1 LFNQGKVE
9 EAQALM
15 EDVLRHHPHLDGVR
29 PVLAWCLSARGEHE
43 RAHALITDRVRE
55 IAAADHDIAFWL
67 ASFYSM
73 EGLTEEAFEWVQ
85 RAVSLG
91 NENFPLFESS
101 HKLDALRADPR
112 FAALMNDLRQRWE
125 ARQ

>member
-1 LFNQGKVE
+1 VKEV
-9 EAQALM
+9 AM
-15 EDVLRHHPHLDGVR
+15 
-29 PVLAWCLSARGEHE
+29 
-43 RAHALITDRVRE
+43 
-55 IAAADHDIAFWL
+55 ADHDIAFWL

-101 HKLDALRADPR
+101 HKLDALRPDPR
-112 FAALMNDLRQRWE
+112 FGALMSDLRQRWE
-125 ARQ
+125 ARHQP